1 MLYCEISVLK
11 LQVLTGATLKA
22 CFQPKGKNQI
32 TLKGGDFMQIR
43 TTMLGEHIAKLL
55 ATKPTVEIYEV
66 EEWWFCSTN
75 ICARDSYITYFTTL
89 EEAKHHFDNVAELNK
104 LSREHNNIMKAVGD
118 ILSYRK
124 EGCTLRKITAS
135 LEGCRSEVIAINTSM
150 QLFQQ
155 L

>member
-1 MLYCEISVLK
+1 
-11 LQVLTGATLKA
+11 
-22 CFQPKGKNQI
+22 
-32 TLKGGDFMQIR
+32 MQIR
-43 TTMLGEHIAKLL
+43 TTKLGEYIAKLL
-55 ATKPTVEIYEV
+55 ATMPTVEFYEV
-66 EEWWFCSTN
+66 EEWGFCSIN